1 MILFFADRQL
11 NIIGQASTM
20 LPEGLTVL
28 EDRKTEDIETGV
40 AVFECRVPFDD
51 VTLSTV
57 YACTEVGNYILR
69 NHDKEN
75 EFYTIIDAEIDTKN
89 REVYIY
95 AEDAGLDLLNEVVG
109 EYAADKAYPI
119 SHYIE
124 KFAYDSGFE
133 IGVNEAAS
141 LTRQLS
147 WDGETTAA
155 ERIASVAT
163 QFDGCEVSYSF
174 DIVGLEVTH
183 KYINIYKQRGKDI
196 GATLRLNADIDRIV
210 TKKSIANLAT
220 ALRCTGGTPDQST
233 TVLEVTSSGSP
244 QVEYRVDFET
254 TSRTA
259 SAVQITAT
267 VTAALKSESAE
278 LGETYGLKASVYIG
292 GAWHSAIIKA
302 TDKDHK
308 QKWEGTTN
316 HSTEYTFTVSGVA
329 EGTVTFSNIQF
340 KVERTDSVGGNA
352 GVLGATNCGAF
363 KIPNYI
369 EGGENGEDIN
379 SRPITLDGYKYDDG
393 DFHVD
398 GAVLKSRKA
407 LQRWSR
413 YSWTKEPNK
422 TGAGGHIVKTFSHD
436 TLEQSELCAHAITEL
451 KKICEMEVNYE
462 VDIAKLPDNVKIGDR
477 INIVDDAGELY
488 VSARVLQLEASVAEQ
503 EHTATLGEYLIK
515 GSGIHQKV
523 IDLAAEFKV
532 TAEANAKARAEAAK
546 KAAQAKAE
554 AEAARQAAEEAAQKA
569 AQAEQD
575 LTEAQA
581 KAAEAQAAADEAEA
595 QAKAAEAAAAQAKAD
610 AADASA
616 ACTVA
621 QSVAQTATTKAE
633 AAESTAETAKS
644 EATEAKTTA
653 AAAKLDAQK
662 AVEDVAALG
671 ETLETVTTTMQADYA
686 RKTDLTE
693 TTASLQSQIEQN
705 AAQIKST
712 VSSVTHIDETANNAK
727 EQAEQA
733 QSTAT
738 AAQAQADAAKADATK
753 AQTAADNA
761 ATAAANAQTNANNAA
776 AAAQAAQTA
785 ADEADAK
792 AAAAESD
799 LATAKDNLAKV
810 TSRVG
815 ATESEV
821 AAAKT
826 AVQTA
831 QAAAD
836 KAKQDAA
843 AAQSTADTAKTNA
856 ATAQTAANNA
866 VTAAST
872 AQTKANEAKKAADDA
887 QSSVNALAVRVT
899 NAETSITQNS
909 NAIALRATK
918 TEVSQTLGGYY
929 TKTEADAAIK
939 VKADAVETSVSKTY
953 ATKDALSSVNTT
965 LSQRADG
972 LDVSV
977 ANSAKTATSFLS
989 YDSANGLQVGNKT
1002 SGSWS
1007 GYRTQI
1013 KPSEFNILDAS
1024 GKTLASYGA
1033 NTIELG
1039 KNNENADIKLCGGIA
1054 SIKADTMGDTK
1065 YAVLSS
1071 EHLLVSGNEGAA
1083 LQSQQNINGILRT
1096 ARLQTD
1102 VVGNTP
1108 YVSLHASNYEQG
1120 TANSTESYVYVRPDN
1135 ISLESPEY
1143 IRVVAPLVNVEG
1155 DAGITGMYYDNQG
1168 LPIRNGLAA
1177 YTGGGDSGINPNIT
1191 LDELILTS
1199 HTNAPQGAGTFYF
1212 IHTSFYNGKT
1222 VSAARAQFAYPY
1234 NKTGAT
1240 YHRYYANGA
1249 WSAWTSSAL
1258 AAYPVGSYYISGNDT
1273 SPASLFG
1280 GTWHRIESRFLWAA
1294 PSTSTLGATAGEMTH
1309 TLTASE
1315 MPSHTHGATNG
1326 TLLGLRGVDGKV
1338 ERFRVASGSSYY
1350 AFGATAMD
1358 GISYGGDVASTGG
1371 GAAHNNMPPYVTV
1384 AIWRR
1389 TA

>member
-20 LPEGLTVL
+20 LPEGLAVL

-57 YACTEVGNYILR
+57 YTCTEVGNYILR

-75 EFYTIIDAEIDTKN
+75 EFYTIIDTEIDTKN

-244 QVEYRVDFET
+244 QVEYRVDLET
-254 TSRTA
+254 ASRTA

-278 LGETYGLKASVYIG
+278 LGEAYGLKASVYIG
-292 GAWHSAIIKA
+292 GAWHSATIKA

-329 EGTVTFSNIQF
+329 EGTATFSDIQF
-340 KVERTDSVGGNA
+340 KVERTDSVGGSA

-436 TLEQSELCAHAITEL
+436 TLDQSELCAHAITEL

-488 VSARVLQLEASVAEQ
+488 VSARVLQLETSVADQ
-503 EHTATLGEYLIK
+503 EHNATLGEYLIK

-575 LTEAQA
+575 LQ
-581 KAAEAQAAADEAEA
+581 EAQAAADEAEA
-595 QAKAAEAAAAQAKAD
+595 QAKAAEAAAAQARAD
-610 AADASA
+610 LAAANAAVTLAQSA
-616 ACTVA
+616 AE
-621 QSVAQTATTKAE
+621 TATTKAD
-633 AAESTAETAKS
+633 AAQSAASTAMSDAS
-644 EATEAKTTA
+644 DAKTTA
-653 AAAKLDAQK
+653 QAAKLDAEAAEK
-662 AVEDVAALG
+662 EVANLANQLD
-671 ETLETVTTTMQADYA
+671 TVTTTMQADYA

-693 TTASLQSQIEQN
+693 TTSSLQSQISQN
-705 AAQIKST
+705 AGLIAST
-712 VSSVTHIDETANNAK
+712 VSSVTRIDETANNA
-727 EQAEQA
+727 
-733 QSTAT
+733 AT
-738 AAQAQADAAKADATK
+738 AAAT
-753 AQTAADNA
+753 AQTNANA
-761 ATAAANAQTNANNAA
+761 ATAAA
-776 AAAQAAQTA
+776 QAAKAA

-792 AAAAESD
+792 AAAAETD
-799 LATAKDNLAKV
+799 LVTAKQNLASV

-815 ATESEV
+815 VTEAEV
-821 AAAKT
+821 AAA
-826 AVQTA
+826 
-831 QAAAD
+831 QAAV
-836 KAKQDAA
+836 
-843 AAQSTADTAKTNA
+843 

-866 VTAAST
+866 KTAASA
-872 AQTKANEAKKAADDA
+872 AQTKADEAKKAADDA
-887 QSSVNALAVRVT
+887 QGAVNALAVRVT
-899 NAETSITQNS
+899 KAETDIIQTSEDIKLY
-909 NAIALRATK
+909 AKK
-918 TEVSQTLGGYY
+918 TEVTEQLGGYY
-929 TKTEADAAIK
+929 TKEETNSQIN
-939 VKADAVETSVSKTY
+939 VKAGEITSSVSGTY
-953 ATKDALSSVNTT
+953 ATKDSLSSVDTT
-965 LSQRADG
+965 LTQRVDG

-989 YDSANGLQVGNKT
+989 YDSTNGLQVGNKT

-1013 KPSEFNILDAS
+1013 KPSEFNILDANGS
-1024 GKTLASYGA
+1024 ALASYGA
-1033 NTIELG
+1033 NKVELG
-1039 KNNENADIKLCGGIA
+1039 KGNKNAVIAFCDNAA
-1054 SIKADTMGDTK
+1054 SIKTDTLSNITFSVFGGAHVQMHGDEV
-1065 YAVLSS
+1065 AQLR
-1071 EHLLVSGNEGAA
+1071 
-1083 LQSQQNINGILRT
+1083 SQQTANGKLSQYAAVNAST
-1096 ARLQTD
+1096 TGSSTYVELNATD
-1102 VVGNTP
+1102 
-1108 YVSLHASNYEQG
+1108 YEPG
-1120 TANSTESYVYVRPDN
+1120 TANSTGSHVYVRPSN
-1135 ISLESPEY
+1135 ISMESPDY
-1143 IRVVAPLVNVEG
+1143 IRMIAPTVTFEG
-1155 DAGITGMYYDNQG
+1155 DTGITGMYYDNQG
-1168 LPIRNGLAA
+1168 TPIRNGLAA

-1191 LDELILTS
+1191 LEELILTS

-1222 VSAARAQFAYPY
+1222 TSAARAQFAYPY

-1249 WSAWTSSAL
+1249 WSAWASSAL

-1371 GAAHNNMPPYVTV
+1371 GAAHNNMPPYVAV